1 MSTVIWSIAGSDNSG
16 GAGIQADLATVASF
30 NALAPLH
37 LCTVITAVTA
47 QGPDGLLASV
57 PVSLSLL
64 QQQVQALLPSHLP
77 SVIKLGLIGNSE
89 QLHYLLE
96 LLPELKRQKADL
108 LVVCDPVQLCSSGG
122 KLNSADLSPAQ
133 WQRILP
139 YIDIITPNLPELHY
153 LSQQRDVNDAIA
165 QLLTL
170 GVGAVLSKG
179 GHSDDLDWA
188 CDTLQFSQKFRYRGN
203 PPLCQ
208 QAQLCSPRQS
218 GSAVH
223 GTGCALSMALCCA
236 LAAGFAA
243 EDAFVL
249 AKMYLDQGITAARRI
264 NGYRHLGHAPA
275 LFHRASLPAL
285 RDSWRKTAT
294 AFAPLKEQLGLYL
307 IVPDVPS
314 LQQAIASGART
325 VQLRLKQHCHSML
338 RQQIRLAV
346 HLAQQAGVQ
355 LFINDHWQLAL
366 ELGAYGVHLGQEDI
380 EQADVAAIARAGLRL
395 GISCHGLYRLLRAE
409 QLEPSY
415 LAIGAVFATDT
426 KDMRGKLQGLDK
438 LPLYSR
444 LFSRRPLVAIGGI
457 NAENAGA
464 VLACGIRHLAMVS
477 AFAKA
482 VNKTAF
488 VRQLQQQLQEYR
500 YVD

>member
-89 QLHYLLE
+89 QLHYLTE
-96 LLPELKRQKADL
+96 LLPALKRQQADL
-108 LVVCDPVQLCSSGG
+108 LVICDPVQLCSSGG
-122 KLNSADLSPAQ
+122 KLSAADLSLEH
-133 WQRILP
+133 WQRLLP
-139 YIDIITPNLPELHY
+139 YIDIITPNLPELQY
-153 LSQQRDVNDAIA
+153 LSQQRDIKDAIT
-165 QLLTL
+165 LLLSL

-179 GHSDDLDWA
+179 GHSQDLDWA
-188 CDTLQFSQKFRYRGN
+188 CDTLQFSPRFRYRSH

-249 AKMYLDQGITAARRI
+249 ARKATV
-264 NGYRHLGHAPA
+264 APY
-275 LFHRASLPAL
+275 S
-285 RDSWRKTAT
+285 
-294 AFAPLKEQLGLYL
+294 
-307 IVPDVPS
+307 
-314 LQQAIASGART
+314 
-325 VQLRLKQHCHSML
+325 
-338 RQQIRLAV
+338 
-346 HLAQQAGVQ
+346 AG
-355 LFINDHWQLAL
+355 
-366 ELGAYGVHLGQEDI
+366 
-380 EQADVAAIARAGLRL
+380 
-395 GISCHGLYRLLRAE
+395 S
-409 QLEPSY
+409 P
-415 LAIGAVFATDT
+415 
-426 KDMRGKLQGLDK
+426 
-438 LPLYSR
+438 
-444 LFSRRPLVAIGGI
+444 
-457 NAENAGA
+457 
-464 VLACGIRHLAMVS
+464 
-477 AFAKA
+477 
-482 VNKTAF
+482 
-488 VRQLQQQLQEYR
+488 
-500 YVD
+500 